1 MRDRYDF
8 FYDYFDTEEKRYKKG
23 EMKVNIGQYLRNA
36 KSSNFKITSNYQ
48 YRPDKI
54 AYTFYGDPT
63 LSWVLIYANNFN
75 GGLSDFIANREIK
88 IPDPTIVRSLL
99 EL

>member
-36 KSSNFKITSNYQ
+36 KSSNFKIPSNYQ

-54 AYTFYGDPT
+54 AYTFSETLLSHGFLSMPT
-63 LSWVLIYANNFN
+63 TSMVVCLTL
-75 GGLSDFIANREIK
+75 
-88 IPDPTIVRSLL
+88 
-99 EL
+99 